1 MSVAIVCASHTPLM
15 YKGPA
20 SNDTEQRV
28 RTAFGQARQLRERV
42 QA

>member
-20 SNDTEQRV
+20 SNETDNV
-28 RTAFGQARQLRERV
+28 FERRSNGSEPS
-42 QA
+42 